1 MEGIGPLS
9 MNIIDDDITPVRAT
23 PASRGAFASCTAR
36 GLTVARASVQPPESP
51 PSHWQAD
58 YNRVIAHDYQE
69 FMTESIA
76 KRRRLE
82 AVHFHTFEG
91 TISLSI
97 PPETSDPN
105 LLEILKASEVEDN
118 SKVMEDRYRLV
129 MARATKERNK
139 AATTVPMQQREV

>member
-82 AVHFHTFEG
+82 VV
-91 TISLSI
+91 ISTHLKRLFCLVFLLKLQI
-97 PPETSDPN
+97 P
-105 LLEILKASEVEDN
+105 ICWKN
-118 SKVMEDRYRLV
+118 SRHQRS
-129 MARATKERNK
+129 R
-139 AATTVPMQQREV
+139 TTRR

>member
-1 MEGIGPLS
+1 MLS
-9 MNIIDDDITPVRAT
+9 V
-23 PASRGAFASCTAR
+23 
-36 GLTVARASVQPPESP
+36 
-51 PSHWQAD
+51 
-58 YNRVIAHDYQE
+58 
-69 FMTESIA
+69 
-76 KRRRLE
+76 
-82 AVHFHTFEG
+82 
-91 TISLSI
+91 